1 MAIVVP
7 RGKTL
12 LLTDL
17 ERMVSRED
25 RVFFERVVSALLRCD
40 TFMVSIKRVEMVYR
54 SAPPGVNITATD
66 TFTSLLIVF
75 TIRLRNDGLCNSTS
89 LLVYR

>member
-7 RGKTL
+7 WRKTL

-25 RVFFERVVSALLRCD
+25 RVFLKRVISALLRRD
-40 TFMVSIKRVEMVYR
+40 TFMVSIKRVKVVDR

-66 TFTSLLIVF
+66 TFTSLLIVL
-75 TIRLRNDGLCNSTS
+75 TIRLRNDALRSSTS